1 MERIMYHTIEDMTRP
16 ETLTVLINRPIT
28 KTRLAPYQIAGWS
41 STESQF
47 LAVEIDGTEYPH
59 FILKRMV
66 RERDW
71 VMQMT
76 DDEHWRAVTIWQHG
90 LLDNLP
96 EEIDHAIIAC
106 AIDGDGYAFLMRNVT
121 HALLGEGNSLS
132 EADNEFNL
140 NAMAALHAS
149 FWDDTALH
157 NPVLNL
163 CSPENLFTHT
173 APEKI
178 QRIAAGN
185 PTPVVDM
192 VQEGWRLLPT
202 FVDVDVVHL
211 LLDLTR
217 NPQPLCN
224 ALSDYPQTLVHGDWR
239 IDNFG
244 IEHGESVRLVLL
256 DWARPTLTVPT
267 VDLAYYLVT
276 SEGELPISKESTIDR
291 YRQSLERHLGKRFDE
306 SWWQPMLEL
315 SLLSAFLM
323 IGCFKAWFTSHTEDE
338 EQRMQ
343 RKADLIWW
351 SDQVQ
356 IGTKWLVE

>member
-1 MERIMYHTIEDMTRP
+1 MERIMFPTIDDMTRP
-16 ETLTVLINRPIT
+16 ESLTALINRPIT

-47 LAVEIDGTEYPH
+47 LAVEIDDAEYPH
-59 FILKRMV
+59 FVLKRMV

-76 DDEHWRAVTIWQHG
+76 EDQHWRAVAIWQYG

-140 NAMAALHAS
+140 NAMAALHAT
-149 FWDDTALH
+149 FWGDAALH
-157 NPVLNL
+157 NPILNL

-178 QRIAAGN
+178 NRIAPDN
-185 PTPVVDM
+185 PAPVFDM
-192 VQEGWRLLPT
+192 MQEGWRLLPT
-202 FVDVDVVHL
+202 FVDEDVVDL
-211 LLDLTR
+211 LLALARD
-217 NPQPLCN
+217 PQPLCN
-224 ALSDYPQTLVHGDWR
+224 AFLDYPQTLVHGDWR
-239 IDNFG
+239 TDNFG
-244 IEHGESVRLVLL
+244 IEHGDTTRLVLL

-276 SEGELPISKESTIDR
+276 SWADLPISKESTIDL
-291 YRQSLERHLGKRFDE
+291 YRQYLVRHLGRRFNE

-323 IGCFKAWFTSHTEDE
+323 IGCFKAWSIAHTEDE
-338 EQRMQ
+338 ELRMERQ
-343 RKADLIWW
+343 ADLIWW
-351 SDQVQ
+351 SERVQ
-356 IGTKWLVE
+356 IGAKWLAD